1 MRRPID
7 RSPNHPWVGE
17 MRRITLWMIALLLA
31 ANGVAGIVV
40 ACAGWQMT
48 TQLLAG
54 LRETS
59 ATVAVQQARLVE
71 SVNGVAVSVDD
82 AAQATAGVSQS
93 TDRARA
99 SVIQATQTSTN
110 LAATFDRLSQASQV
124 TIFGVRPLEGL
135 IQPFTANAQ
144 DFRGFSGSLTETA
157 DALAANAR
165 DMRRVGD
172 DLRGVNDQLK
182 TAASQIE
189 ATQMTPLLDQGLA
202 SLELGSRLLLTLIFF
217 ESLLSALVGLALFIL
232 TGRRPLHPHQPLP
245 IVDAPLADEPEIAVK
260 ELRARAGGAPLSR
273 A

>member
-1 MRRPID
+1 
-7 RSPNHPWVGE
+7 

-31 ANGVAGIVV
+31 GNGVAGIVV
-40 ACAGWQMT
+40 ACVGWQMT

-59 ATVAVQQARLVE
+59 ATVAAQQARLVE

-144 DFRGFSGSLTETA
+144 DFRGFGASLTETA

-172 DLRGVNDQLK
+172 DLRGVNGQLK

-189 ATQMTPLLDQGLA
+189 AP
-202 SLELGSRLLLTLIFF
+202 RLHRCSIR
-217 ESLLSALVGLALFIL
+217 G
-232 TGRRPLHPHQPLP
+232 
-245 IVDAPLADEPEIAVK
+245 
-260 ELRARAGGAPLSR
+260 
-273 A
+273 